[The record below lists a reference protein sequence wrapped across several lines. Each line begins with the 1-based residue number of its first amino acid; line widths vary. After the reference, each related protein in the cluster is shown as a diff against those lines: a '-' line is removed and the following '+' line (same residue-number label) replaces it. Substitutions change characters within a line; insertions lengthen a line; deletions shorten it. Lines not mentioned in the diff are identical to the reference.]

1 MAVQLGRAQ
10 RRAARIRERAP
21 RDPSP
26 RILVPGLGRRCA
38 SPGAAAPSSSRGNR
52 CLGPDAGDGDMLH
65 YLVSALFIYIVFL
78 LLFPQQV
85 AAVTLLMVTT
95 VVALVGKLDW
105 TVVPF

>member
-1 MAVQLGRAQ
+1 
-10 RRAARIRERAP
+10 
-21 RDPSP
+21 
-26 RILVPGLGRRCA
+26 
-38 SPGAAAPSSSRGNR
+38 
-52 CLGPDAGDGDMLH
+52 MLH
-65 YLVSALFIYIVFL
+65 YLVPALFIYIVFL